1 MTGNGQTPG
10 RGRSRTRIS
19 RVCSACVRGTG
30 VDGGGVSVFSDHGIA
45 VLVHAS
51 DAVSRRLDDLQFTL
65 GQGPSVDAASTG
77 LPVLVPDLADT
88 DDEQTDR
95 WPAFL
100 AEVGDTGARALF
112 AFPIR
117 VGDIALGTLD
127 LYRRSPGALD
137 PGQVAI
143 GLTAVEEVGSSLLAP
158 ESSDGQTYPLTVH
171 RAAGMVMVQLG
182 SSIEEALIRLRAT
195 AFAEGTPVTS
205 VATDVLDGRR
215 RFAKEAT

>member
-10 RGRSRTRIS
+10 TTRTRIG

-30 VDGGGVSVFSDHGIA
+30 VDGGGVSVFSSHGMP

-51 DAVSRRLDDLQFTL
+51 DDVSRRIDDLQFTL
-65 GQGPSVDAASTG
+65 GEGPSVDAASTG

-88 DDEQTDR
+88 DDELAHR

-100 AEVGDTGARALF
+100 TEVGDTGARALF

-117 VGDIALGTLD
+117 VGDVSLGTLD
-127 LYRRSPGALD
+127 LYRRCPGALD
-137 PGQVAI
+137 PDQVAI
-143 GLTAVEEVGSSLLAP
+143 GVTAVQEVGTSLLVPDSTA
-158 ESSDGQTYPLTVH
+158 GQTYPLTVH

-182 SSIEEALIRLRAT
+182 STIEEALIRLRAT
-195 AFAEGTPVTS
+195 AYAEGTAVTS
-205 VATDVLDGRR
+205 VATAVLEGTR
-215 RFAKEAT
+215 RFAKETT